1 MKRLL
6 MTVTALS
13 LITAGAQAAEV
24 QIKMLNKGP
33 DGGMMVFDPAFVQ
46 VNPGDTVHF
55 VAVDKGH
62 NVQLIKGMAPEGFA
76 PVSGKMNEDL
86 TVKLDKE
93 GVYGFECLPHYGMGM
108 VALVVAG
115 KPVNEDAAKAVA
127 QPGKAKS
134 AFEKLFNE
142 LDAKKTAK

>member
-6 MTVTALS
+6 MTVAAMS
-13 LITAGAQAAEV
+13 MIANAAQAAEV
-24 QIKMLNKGP
+24 QVKMLNKDGK
-33 DGGMMVFDPAFVQ
+33 GGMMIFEPALVH

-76 PVSGKMNEDL
+76 PVAGKMNEDL

-108 VALVVAG
+108 VALIVAG
-115 KPVNEDAAKAVA
+115 KPVNEDAVKTIS
-127 QPGKAKS
+127 QPGFAKKS
-134 AFEKLFNE
+134 FEKLFGE
-142 LDAKKTAK
+142 LDAKK